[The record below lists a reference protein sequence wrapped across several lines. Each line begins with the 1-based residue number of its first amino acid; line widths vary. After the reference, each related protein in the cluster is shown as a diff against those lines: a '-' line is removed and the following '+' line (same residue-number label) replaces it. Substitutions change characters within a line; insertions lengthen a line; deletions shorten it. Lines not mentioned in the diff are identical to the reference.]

1 MSRLLPTRFVGG
13 VERRRTARR
22 REMERA
28 DRIAKCLDL
37 RRQGYSYDEIGREVG
52 ISKANAHKLTV
63 LGLEALPRES
73 AEEVRKLE
81 AERLDAL
88 TRATWG
94 EASAGELDAV
104 AAQVKLSERRSK
116 LLGLDAPQKQDV
128 NANVMA
134 VTTDLDAF
142 RSEVVETVC
151 ESCRAKLLA
160 RASEEK

>member
-1 MSRLLPTRFVGG
+1 
-13 VERRRTARR
+13 
-22 REMERA
+22 MERA

-94 EASAGELDAV
+94 EASSGELDAV